1 MRRRLVL
8 VFAAVTSM
16 VAIAFVVP
24 LCVLVRDVA
33 RERALDGADRDASA
47 LFPVLALTDDPDALA
62 IAVSRTP
69 AGSEGRLRVYAGD
82 AQVAGEPREPD
93 QHVRTALREGRAW
106 TGTMPGGAAVV
117 APVVRADA
125 SIVVVQVFVPGA
137 ALRAGVHPA
146 WLTLGAVAMALVIGS
161 VLLADRLARSITEP
175 VSALA
180 SASHRLGLGDLT
192 VRVEPS
198 GPPEVADV
206 GAAFNTLA
214 ERVDQLLHAE
224 REDVADLAHRLRTPL
239 TALCLQI
246 EQVDDREIRSLLA
259 DSAADLGRSLDGVI
273 TQARRRT
280 RDALLRTADLV
291 AVVADRA
298 AFWHAL
304 ADEQGRP
311 TTVVLASGPLLVGVA
326 DDELAAAL
334 DVLLENVFAHTPDGS
349 AYAVEARRAA
359 GWAFVTITDHGPGIA
374 VAMLERGASSGSTG
388 LGLDIARRTAEG
400 SGGELRLHRGPA
412 GGLAVELTF
421 PLVGQS
427 AE

>member
-1 MRRRLVL
+1 ML

-33 RERALDGADRDASA
+33 RERALESADRDASA

-69 AGSEGRLRVYAGD
+69 AGSEGRLRVYVGD
-82 AQVAGEPREPD
+82 SQVAGDPVAPD
-93 QHVRTALREGRAW
+93 EHVRTALREGRAW

-125 SIVVVQVFVPGA
+125 SIVVVQVFVHGA
-137 ALRAGVHPA
+137 ALHEGVHAA
-146 WLTLGAVAMALVIGS
+146 WLTLGAVAVALVIGS

-180 SASHRLGLGDLT
+180 SASHRLGLGDLA
-192 VRVEPS
+192 VRVDPS

-246 EQVDDREIRSLLA
+246 EQVDDHQVRALLA
-259 DSAADLGRSLDGVI
+259 DSAAELGRSLDGVI

-280 RDALLRTADLV
+280 RDALPRTADLV
-291 AVVADRA
+291 AVVAGRA
-298 AFWHAL
+298 AFWQVL

-311 TTVVLASGPLLVGVA
+311 TTVVLAPGPLFVGVA

-349 AYAVEARRAA
+349 GYAVDVHRAA
-359 GWAFVTITDHGPGIA
+359 AWASVTITDQGPGLA
-374 VAMLERGASSGSTG
+374 VAMVERGASSGSTG

-400 SGGELRLHRGPA
+400 SGGELRLHPGPV

-427 AE
+427 AV